1 MSSIGAFFDLDR
13 TLIHVNS
20 GLLWARYE
28 FRLGNISRSMMAR
41 AVFWSAL
48 YHLSLVDIET
58 AFGTAARHY
67 RGTRQADLVD
77 RTRKWFYDEV
87 AHCLRPGAAR
97 AIESHRAQGHPLVL
111 LTNSTS
117 FEASVAAETWRLD
130 DYLANRF
137 PVDDQERLV
146 GSYASPL
153 CYGPGKVELA
163 ERWAADQDVDLDRS
177 FFYTDSYSDLPML
190 ERVGQPRVV
199 APDPR
204 LRVAALRRG
213 WMVVDWS

>member
-13 TLIHVNS
+13 TLIDVNS
-20 GLLWARYE
+20 GLLWAWHER
-28 FRLGNISRSMMAR
+28 RLGNISRLLMAR
-41 AVFWSAL
+41 AAFWSAL

-58 AFGTAARHY
+58 AFGTATRHY
-67 RGTRQADLVD
+67 RGELEADLAARTRQ
-77 RTRKWFYDEV
+77 WFHRDI

-97 AIESHRAQGHPLVL
+97 AMASHRAQGHRLVL
-111 LTNSTS
+111 LTNSSS
-117 FEASVAAETWRLD
+117 FEASVAAETWQLD

-137 PVDDQERLV
+137 PLDDQQRLV
-146 GSYASPL
+146 GRYQHPM

-163 ERWAADQDVDLDRS
+163 ERWAQAQDVDLDRS
-177 FFYTDSYSDLPML
+177 FFYTDSHSDLPML

-204 LRVAALRRG
+204 LRFVALRRG
-213 WMVVDWS
+213 WLVLDWS

>member
-1 MSSIGAFFDLDR
+1 MGKIGAFFDLDR
-13 TLIHVNS
+13 TLIGVNS
-20 GLLWARYE
+20 GLLWAVSER
-28 FRLGNISRSMMAR
+28 RAGNISSKQMTQ

-48 YHLSLVDIET
+48 YHLAIVDIET

-67 RGTRQADLVD
+67 RGVRHEELQARTRQ
-77 RTRKWFYDEV
+77 WFHREV

-97 AIESHRAQGHPLVL
+97 AIEAHRDQGHALVL

-117 FEASVAAETWRLD
+117 FEASVAAETWRFD

-137 PVDDQERLV
+137 PLDDDQRLIGTYER
-146 GSYASPL
+146 PM
-153 CYGPGKVELA
+153 CYGAGKVELA
-163 ERWAADQDVDLDRS
+163 EGWARERDVDLDRS

-204 LRVAALRRG
+204 LRLAAWRRNWLG
-213 WMVVDWS
+213 VDWS